1 MTTSITLPMLDL
13 PEGSLERQ
21 LGSLL
26 LQKGGQKLQ
35 LPLQRV
41 DIRAK
46 VVDRVAE
53 VTIKQVFRNSH
64 NEHLEAVYIFPMA
77 AGSAVSNFTMHV
89 GDRKIKGV
97 VQERAEARQ
106 QYQQAVAEGKR
117 AALLEQERDDVFTV
131 QVGNLPPGEEVTI
144 EITYSE
150 RLPFFEDGKTE
161 LRLPLVVAPRYIP
174 GKALDRDQVGEG
186 VEPDTDEVPDASRI
200 TPPRLAKGV
209 DPETALKLQVEIL
222 PDEDGEIND
231 MACSQHATKAGLSRD
246 GITVGLAKSNERLN
260 RDFVLRWTTTSK
272 TVKSTLMTYIAED
285 GETYGLLSI
294 LPPRRA
300 GFLGAARDV
309 VFVLDRSGSMQ
320 GIKMT
325 SAVRACNILLNTLGP
340 NDRFAIAAFENSVQ
354 WMPGMRG
361 THFTNADLAGI
372 EKGENFLRGVQASG
386 GTELNH
392 ALEQS
397 FDALKKRHDVEGRM
411 PTLVILTDGEV
422 GNESAILQRIQRSI
436 GDARLFVVGI
446 DTSVNSG
453 LLKRLANLGGGT
465 ATFVE
470 PGIQLEEALAS
481 VAREIGAPVVTD
493 LQLEDLDL
501 TIDRASLSP
510 SRIPDIFQG
519 RASLA
524 FLKLSGPAK
533 GKITVRG
540 RYADGKSFEE
550 KVKAQKV
557 DLPAISQLWAKAH
570 IVDLE
575 DEYRINNY
583 NKAQIKKQ
591 IVDLAVHHQLLTKF
605 TAFVVV
611 DETEIVNK
619 TGDLHKVV
627 QAVEMPES
635 WEMGADAQVAG
646 LAASPH
652 KAKLMARSLTEA
664 ASFGAAPPSVRAKKA
679 EMHDERL
686 ATDTRLRSLSKAPI
700 PQDADSARK
709 APGAPPPAAPAAK
722 SDQSLADSIR
732 QQVAKAQEC
741 VSSEERKDSTSRDE
755 ADGSGWGAPAG
766 GTLFNRAGGGG
777 NWDQAAG
784 GWGSPAQP
792 PVSGDSWGASPQEGD
807 WFADAANDQA
817 AGVSQDCWSVESE
830 QISTG
835 QWKEAAAESD
845 GAWGDVGEVREASAF
860 NQPPAAPS
868 TPPAPTAVP
877 APAQQALPSP
887 QPTSNAAQSPPP
899 PQPPKEGK
907 ASRATTPQAGGSYGF
922 SSQSGSYGMG
932 VRQQVFE
939 VIVRQAL
946 NGAPWRE
953 ICETPMKVNNITEE
967 EVQTEID
974 RRMALGMGQKTA
986 PNSNPPAPP
995 PSPPTPPKTG
1005 LSAIFEKI
1013 EEFAESITG
1022 KRESEGTSKYSRE
1035 IESIRKLLTEFL
1047 SLFETAYKE
1056 VGQQQRPNETK
1067 LESARVKLLQAIA
1080 PMKFGM
1086 ECPELQRFLRST
1098 AIELVGSLKDK
1109 SVTHE
1114 DLAEFWNT
1122 KQSAFDSVKAELD
1135 TVLNGKEASF
1145 WDSAV

>member
-35 LPLQRV
+35 LPLQGV

-64 NEHLEAVYIFPMA
+64 NEHLEAVYIFPLA

-174 GKALDRDQVGEG
+174 GKAVNRDQVGDG
-186 VEPDTDEVPDASRI
+186 VEHDTDEVPDASRI

-272 TVKSTLMTYIAED
+272 TVKSTLMTYTAPD

-361 THFTNADLAGI
+361 TYFTNADLAGI

-397 FDALKKRHDVEGRM
+397 FDALKRRHDAEGRM

-481 VAREIGAPVVTD
+481 VAREIGAPVVSD

-533 GKITVRG
+533 GKIIVRG
-540 RYADGKSFEE
+540 RYADGKAFEE

-557 DLPAISQLWAKAH
+557 ELPAISQLWAKAH

-646 LAASPH
+646 LAASPRR
-652 KAKLMARSLTEA
+652 AKLLTMADSA
-664 ASFGAAPPSVRAKKA
+664 YGAAAPSITSKKA
-679 EMHDERL
+679 ELHDELL

-700 PQDADSARK
+700 PQDADSIARK

-722 SDQSLADSIR
+722 SDQSLSESIR
-732 QQVAKAQEC
+732 QQVAKEQ
-741 VSSEERKDSTSRDE
+741 ERKDSSSRDE
-755 ADGSGWGAPAG
+755 ADASGWGAPAG
-766 GTLFNRAGGGG
+766 GLLFNRAGGDKD
-777 NWDQAAG
+777 WDVG
-784 GWGSPAQP
+784 GWGAPAQGP
-792 PVSGDSWGASPQEGD
+792 TSGDAWGASPQESD
-807 WFADAANDQA
+807 WFADVASNDQA
-817 AGVSQDCWSVESE
+817 AAVSQDSWSVESE

-835 QWKEAAAESD
+835 QWKAAAAESD
-845 GAWGDVGEVREASAF
+845 GAWGDVGTMETSDLV

-868 TPPAPTAVP
+868 APPAPAAVP
-877 APAQQALPSP
+877 APAQQASPSP

-899 PQPPKEGK
+899 PQPPKERK
-907 ASRATTPQAGGSYGF
+907 ASRATTPASGGSYGF

-967 EVQTEID
+967 EVQAEID
-974 RRMALGMGQKTA
+974 RRMALGWGQNSTPH
-986 PNSNPPAPP
+986 PNLSAPP

-1005 LSAIFEKI
+1005 LSAIFGKI

-1022 KRESEGTSKYSRE
+1022 KREAEGTSKYSRE

-1047 SLFETAYKE
+1047 SLFENAYKE
-1056 VGQQQRPNETK
+1056 VAQQRRPNESK

-1080 PMKFGM
+1080 PMNFGM

-1122 KQSAFDSVKAELD
+1122 KQAAFDSVKAELD
-1135 TVLNGKEASF
+1135 TVLSGKEASF